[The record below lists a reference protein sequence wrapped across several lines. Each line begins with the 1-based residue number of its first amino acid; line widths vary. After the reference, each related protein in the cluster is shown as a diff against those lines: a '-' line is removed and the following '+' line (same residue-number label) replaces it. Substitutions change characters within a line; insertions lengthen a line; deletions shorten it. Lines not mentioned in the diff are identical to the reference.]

1 MYISLTNA
9 LPDFKGLP
17 ITFKKDS
24 IMSIRQGFAK
34 RDGQEQPDIV
44 TYIYCPPHGTWE
56 VIEPYDKVL
65 AMLNGETE
73 SKPKKKAV

>member
-9 LPDFKGLP
+9 LPDYKGMP
-17 ITFKKDS
+17 ICFKKDS
-24 IMSIRQGFAK
+24 IVSVRQGFVK
-34 RDGQEQPDIV
+34 REGEEMSEIV
-44 TYIYCPPHGTWE
+44 TYIYIPPYGTWE

-65 AMLNGETE
+65 AMLNENTE